1 MEEELRKKEISL
13 QKMEDDLV
21 LRKNKLVQLTQ
32 NRRELESKISELTQ
46 KLAVG
51 EKQLNE
57 KSFEIFTE
65 KIDKIEEDVMENC
78 MKCLGTSLKK
88 ESKNLIFIWLN
99 LSQIN
104 FSENASNFE
113 KTMKSGVSETL
124 RQTSEFLEAELAK
137 EEEATRQLDESINK
151 YKS

>member
-1 MEEELRKKEISL
+1 MEEELRKKEISMR
-13 QKMEDDLV
+13 KMEDDLV

-32 NRRELESKISELTQ
+32 NRRDLESKISELTQ

-57 KSFEIFTE
+57 KSLEILTE
-65 KIDKIEEDVMENC
+65 QIDKIEEDVMENC
-78 MKCLGTSLKK
+78 MKCLGMSLKL
-88 ESKNLIFIWLN
+88 ESEDIIFILLN
-99 LSQIN
+99 VSHIN

-137 EEEATRQLDESINK
+137 EEEATRQLDESIKK

>member
-32 NRRELESKISELTQ
+32 NRRELESKVSELTQ

-88 ESKNLIFIWLN
+88 ESKNIIFIWLN

>member
-1 MEEELRKKEISL
+1 
-13 QKMEDDLV
+13 MEDDLV

-57 KSFEIFTE
+57 KSIEIFTE

-78 MKCLGTSLKK
+78 MKCLGSSLKK
-88 ESKNLIFIWLN
+88 NPKYYFHLIKLETL

-137 EEEATRQLDESINK
+137 EEEATRQLDETINK

>member
-32 NRRELESKISELTQ
+32 NRRELESKVSELTQ

>member
-88 ESKNLIFIWLN
+88 ESKNIIFI
-99 LSQIN
+99 
-104 FSENASNFE
+104 
-113 KTMKSGVSETL
+113 
-124 RQTSEFLEAELAK
+124 
-137 EEEATRQLDESINK
+137 
-151 YKS
+151 

>member
-1 MEEELRKKEISL
+1 MEEELRKKEIAL

-32 NRRELESKISELTQ
+32 NRRELESKVSELTQ

-88 ESKNLIFIWLN
+88 ESKNLIFI
-99 LSQIN
+99 
-104 FSENASNFE
+104 
-113 KTMKSGVSETL
+113 
-124 RQTSEFLEAELAK
+124 
-137 EEEATRQLDESINK
+137 
-151 YKS
+151 

>member
-1 MEEELRKKEISL
+1 MEEELRKKETSL
-13 QKMEDDLV
+13 RKMEDDLV

-32 NRRELESKISELTQ
+32 NRRDLESKISELTQ

-88 ESKNLIFIWLN
+88 ESKNIIFIWLD

-137 EEEATRQLDESINK
+137 EEEATRQLGETIKK